1 MSGAEVRRGRCA
13 SRQKALGKTCRL
25 NAQLTVN
32 PPVSCHRRRAER
44 RVVDGVLGAP
54 PMAKKADEDAP
65 EADAED
71 APQADAVQGGGK
83 KKLIL
88 FGAVGLVALGLIGG
102 GGYFFFLRGKTGE
115 ATEQAVVEKPVGFV
129 EVREM
134 TVNLAPDSPQDRA
147 RLLKFKVSLEVK
159 DPKIIPEIQPLMPR
173 VEDSFQVYVRELR
186 ASDLEGSAGLYRLRE
201 ELLRVNY
208 AVYPAKVD
216 AVLFKDIVVQ

>member
-1 MSGAEVRRGRCA
+1 MAKEA
-13 SRQKALGKTCRL
+13 NEDAPDDE
-25 NAQLTVN
+25 A
-32 PPVSCHRRRAER
+32 
-44 RVVDGVLGAP
+44 GAP
-54 PMAKKADEDAP
+54 PSEEGAA
-65 EADAED
+65 
-71 APQADAVQGGGK
+71 GGGK

-88 FGAVGLVALGLIGG
+88 YGAAGLVALSLLGG
-102 GGYFFFLRGKTGE
+102 GGYFFLGGKPDET
-115 ATEQAVVEKPVGFV
+115 ADQAAKKPVGFV

-173 VEDSFQVYVRELR
+173 VEDSFQVYARELR

-201 ELLRVNY
+201 ELLRRVNY

-216 AVLFKDIVVQ
+216 AVLFKEIVVQ